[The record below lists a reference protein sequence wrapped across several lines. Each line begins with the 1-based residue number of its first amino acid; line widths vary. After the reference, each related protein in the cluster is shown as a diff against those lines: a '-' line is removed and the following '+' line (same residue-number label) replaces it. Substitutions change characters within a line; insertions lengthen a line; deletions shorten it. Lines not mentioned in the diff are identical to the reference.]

1 MRPIAGLSGR
11 WNQGRNAVQFQWDP
25 RALMD
30 ERYVY
35 IFEVARTSKGLQLTD
50 NSMIHDVMSY
60 SGNSNNRQL
69 FIHPLHM
76 TNEVSV
82 HTFWAFLTADHVGGQ
97 EARLLQAC
105 LESPEK
111 KAYFAEVVTG
121 KANVTF
127 AVRSR
132 RVGEGQLATITV
144 KSDRSILPHVLGYSF
159 RCGNNRIRHS
169 FPGTVSRGKQE
180 YPPIVVPRDSDLK
193 VIPMDDRFEENLSV
207 TKKLFII

>member
-1 MRPIAGLSGR
+1 MRPVAGLSGR
-11 WNQGRNAVQFQWDP
+11 WDQGQNAVLFRWDP
-25 RALMD
+25 GTLMD

-35 IFEVARTSKGLQLTD
+35 IFEVARTPRGLQLTD
-50 NSMIHDVMSY
+50 NCMIHDVY
-60 SGNSNNRQL
+60 SSKQL
-69 FIHPLHM
+69 FIRLRHM

-82 HTFWAFLTADHVGGQ
+82 HTFLAFLTADYIGGQ
-97 EARLLQAC
+97 EARILRECQ
-105 LESPEK
+105 ESPEK

-121 KANVTF
+121 KANVTY

-159 RCGNNRIRHS
+159 RCGNSRICHS
-169 FPGTVSRGKQE
+169 FPGTVPRGRQD

-193 VIPMDDRFEENLSV
+193 VIPVDERFKENLSV